1 MAHNSA
7 TYTTSIETIK
17 LRTEMIRSING
28 IHSCWEKMA
37 REDNNQIKNDE
48 IFLKKLDG
56 LKFVVHYHPSW
67 RNYKDTTLA
76 DIEMNNITDDM
87 YLDWY
92 HHL

>member
-7 TYTTSIETIK
+7 PYTASIETIK
-17 LRTEMIRSING
+17 LQTEMIRSING
-28 IHSCWEKMA
+28 IHSCWEKMSH
-37 REDNNQIKNDE
+37 EVNNQIKNDE

-67 RNYKDTTLA
+67 KIYKKNTLVN
-76 DIEMNNITDDM
+76 IEMNDITDDM